1 LLIIGAV
8 AAGTSAAAK
17 ARRNDETAEIVIYDK
32 DTYISYSS
40 CGMPYCIG
48 GEIDEAEKLTPRTPS
63 FFKRKYNVDVFI
75 NHEVLDINKEAK
87 TIAVKNLSTG
97 EIFKDHYDK
106 LVIATGAKAVL
117 PPIKGVDGENVF
129 TLRNIRD
136 MNRIKDYI
144 YLKKPKSVAIL
155 GTGFIGLEVCENLK
169 GLGLEVTLIERLSQ
183 VSPGLDKDMS
193 VYLEEHLK
201 NNGVTVLTGAN
212 VTELKT
218 DRVLLEDGRENSA
231 DFILLSTGV
240 RPNTELAEKAG
251 IELGITKAIKVN
263 ERMLTSAEDI
273 YACGDCTEQF
283 HIVTGKPV
291 YRPMGSTAN
300 KTGRITGDSVTGGDL
315 TFRGILGTGI
325 FRVFDMVIAQTGLS
339 EKEAKAEG
347 YETAVCHNIKPNKPA
362 YMGGKEMVIKGIADK
377 VTGRLL
383 GIQILGYDGVD
394 KRIDV
399 FATAIS
405 FRARAEDLFH
415 LDLAYAPPFST
426 TKDPVMY
433 TGMILDNAIHGNRKL
448 ITADELKDLM
458 ESGKDY
464 NIIDARVSA
473 QYEKNQIVTAS
484 NIPHE
489 NLRESLKNL
498 DKDIITIT
506 YCNKGVTGNAAQNI
520 LLNNG
525 FKEVYNL
532 SGGHKHFRKILQK
545 DEKYINGN

>member
-1 LLIIGAV
+1 
-8 AAGTSAAAK
+8 
-17 ARRNDETAEIVIYDK
+17 
-32 DTYISYSS
+32 
-40 CGMPYCIG
+40 
-48 GEIDEAEKLTPRTPS
+48 
-63 FFKRKYNVDVFI
+63 
-75 NHEVLDINKEAK
+75 
-87 TIAVKNLSTG
+87 
-97 EIFKDHYDK
+97 
-106 LVIATGAKAVL
+106 
-117 PPIKGVDGENVF
+117 
-129 TLRNIRD
+129 
-136 MNRIKDYI
+136 
-144 YLKKPKSVAIL
+144 
-155 GTGFIGLEVCENLK
+155 
-169 GLGLEVTLIERLSQ
+169 
-183 VSPGLDKDMS
+183 
-193 VYLEEHLK
+193 
-201 NNGVTVLTGAN
+201 
-212 VTELKT
+212 
-218 DRVLLEDGRENSA
+218 
-231 DFILLSTGV
+231 
-240 RPNTELAEKAG
+240 
-251 IELGITKAIKVN
+251 
-263 ERMLTSAEDI
+263 MLTSAEDI